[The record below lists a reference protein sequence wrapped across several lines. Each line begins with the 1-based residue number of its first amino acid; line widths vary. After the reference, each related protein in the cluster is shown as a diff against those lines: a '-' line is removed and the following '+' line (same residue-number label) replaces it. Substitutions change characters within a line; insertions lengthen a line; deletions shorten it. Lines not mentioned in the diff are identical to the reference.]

1 MANYNDRGGRRSDD
15 YKRPNRKNSDGSRYS
30 DDRKP
35 RFNDDRKPRFDGDRK
50 PRFDG
55 DRKPRFND
63 DRNPRFDGDR
73 KLRFDS
79 DRKPRFDGD
88 RKLRF
93 DSDRKPRFDG
103 DRKPRFNDDRK
114 PRFNDDRKPR
124 FDGDRKPRF
133 DGDRKPRFNDD
144 RKPRFNDD
152 RKPRFDSDRKPR
164 FNDDRKPRFDG
175 DRKPRFNDDRMPR
188 FDGDRKPRFDSDR
201 KPRFDGDRKPRF
213 DGDRKP
219 FESDFFEDEVLDVE
233 FNAFPSP
240 EIVENDEQ
248 ERDLPSIIMGRNP
261 VKEAIK
267 SGRSID
273 RILVTKEHDGS
284 LGEIIGLARDENLVI
299 REVDRS
305 KLDEICMPFGHN
317 GKPGN
322 HQGIVAEIPGVEY
335 AELEDILDYA
345 RVRDEK
351 PFVILLD
358 GVEDPHNLGSI
369 IRSAECAGA
378 HGVVI
383 TKRRSAPVTATVV
396 KTSAGAAE
404 HMRIARVVN
413 LVSAIETLKKEGL
426 WIAGADMAGNSMYE
440 ADMKGGFAL
449 VIGSEGSGLSKLVKE
464 KCDFLVSVPIKGKI
478 DSLNASVA
486 AAIIMFEKNRQ
497 DSVN

>member
-15 YKRPNRKNSDGSRYS
+15 YKRPNRKNSDGFRYS
-30 DDRKP
+30 DDREPRFDSDRKPRFNDDRKPRFNDDRKPRFNDDRKPRFDSDRNPRFDSDRKPRFDSDRKPRFDGDRKP

-55 DRKPRFND
+55 DRKPRF
-63 DRNPRFDGDR
+63 DG
-73 KLRFDS
+73 

-88 RKLRF
+88 RKPRF
-93 DSDRKPRFDG
+93 DGDRKPRFDS

-144 RKPRFNDD
+144 RKPRF
-152 RKPRFDSDRKPR
+152 DS
-164 FNDDRKPRFDG
+164 
-175 DRKPRFNDDRMPR
+175 
-188 FDGDRKPRFDSDR
+188 
-201 KPRFDGDRKPRF
+201 
-213 DGDRKP
+213 DRKP

-378 HGVVI
+378 HGVII

-464 KCDFLVSVPIKGKI
+464 KCDFTATIPMKGDI

-486 AAIIMFEKNRQ
+486 AGVLAYEIVRQ
-497 DSVN
+497 RML